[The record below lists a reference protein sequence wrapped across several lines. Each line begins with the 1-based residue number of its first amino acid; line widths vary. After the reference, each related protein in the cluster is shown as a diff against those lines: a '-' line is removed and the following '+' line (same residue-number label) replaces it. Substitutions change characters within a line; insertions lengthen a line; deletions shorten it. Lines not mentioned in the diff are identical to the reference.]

1 MENWI
6 GAYRLPTQL
15 GLGVDRNGESMDA
28 GGGVSPIPGST
39 PSPGL
44 INMWSNAI
52 KVEANAQHQQHSM
65 ANPGSIKGKGRQ
77 YFIFLT
83 FSIIYFKNLLMFN
96 LQDPNSPPK
105 IFHFPEINLVYKM
118 VLNLSL
124 TFSI

>member
-65 ANPGSIKGKGRQ
+65 STPGSIKGKGRQ
-77 YFIFLT
+77 YFKFLT
-83 FSIIYFKNLLMFN
+83 FVIIYFHKITYAQ
-96 LQDPNSPPK
+96 LQDTNLCFPK
-105 IFHFPEINLVYKM
+105 FLIFLKLIWFTKW
-118 VLNLSL
+118 S
-124 TFSI
+124 